1 MKKKIAF
8 TLAVLFVSTS
18 LFANIEK
25 IKFKKLP
32 QNTQEFI
39 ELYFPK
45 QQIKSS
51 TVDTNDLNHNYYVKL
66 KNGTEFTFNSKGD
79 WTKIDCGD
87 KAVPEGI
94 VPEMIMK
101 MITQKDSEVF
111 VIKIT
116 TNGKTHKLKCSND
129 KEYVF
134 ASILFNKKEMDA
146 MLEKFKEMKK

>member
-1 MKKKIAF
+1 MKKLFAF
-8 TLAVLFVSTS
+8 TLAVLFTSTS
-18 LFANIEK
+18 LFANVEK

-45 QQIKSS
+45 QKIKSS
-51 TVDTNDLNHNYYVKL
+51 TVDKDDLNTSYDVKL

-79 WTKIDCGD
+79 WMKIDCGD
-87 KAVPEGI
+87 KAVPKGI
-94 VPEMIMK
+94 VPEMIVSMFK
-101 MITQKDSEVF
+101 REDSEAF

-116 TNGKTHKLKCSND
+116 TNGKTHNLKCSND

-134 ASILFNKKEMDA
+134 ASIVFNKKLMND
-146 MLEKFKEMKK
+146 LLKNLKEMNK